1 MAGPKYQK
9 RVTSVEI
16 ADFLGISQA
25 TVSRALAGNRRISK
39 KVRDQVQ
46 ETARSMGYVS
56 SAVARTLAKGRSGVV
71 GILSGGL
78 HIERTAS
85 EVIALDAALRN
96 HGFRPYIS
104 YTRSEPDRILEGA
117 HHLVEQGV
125 DGLMVIGVSPGTA
138 EESKYQKLTQLL
150 PVVFVDSPLAG
161 HGINLVAHDYL
172 KAYQEAAQV
181 LLKQGYRHVYGLWEY
196 NTPSETSAAY
206 DSRYNGFQSLLIH
219 FGNPDE
225 LFYAMPSTLP
235 SVLHD
240 NSTTNAEFRGR
251 LCQFFKQHPQCDA
264 LICHSDQLAISAMTY
279 LMHKKWEVPE
289 RIALL
294 GFDNNLLGERIDPA
308 LSTIAQQP
316 TKLAEAA
323 VKRLLELIDHPESK
337 PENIYV
343 PGIFIRRD
351 TL

>member
-1 MAGPKYQK
+1 
-9 RVTSVEI
+9 
-16 ADFLGISQA
+16 
-25 TVSRALAGNRRISK
+25 
-39 KVRDQVQ
+39 
-46 ETARSMGYVS
+46 
-56 SAVARTLAKGRSGVV
+56 
-71 GILSGGL
+71 
-78 HIERTAS
+78 
-85 EVIALDAALRN
+85 
-96 HGFRPYIS
+96 
-104 YTRSEPDRILEGA
+104 
-117 HHLVEQGV
+117 
-125 DGLMVIGVSPGTA
+125 
-138 EESKYQKLTQLL
+138 
-150 PVVFVDSPLAG
+150 
-161 HGINLVAHDYL
+161 
-172 KAYQEAAQV
+172 
-181 LLKQGYRHVYGLWEY
+181 
-196 NTPSETSAAY
+196 
-206 DSRYNGFQSLLIH
+206 
-219 FGNPDE
+219 
-225 LFYAMPSTLP
+225 MPSTLP

-240 NSTTNAEFRGR
+240 NGTTNAEFRGR